1 MQSRVNAE
9 PTDLCGIYRPVS
21 FEKTYTVVASN
32 ESIQTRRCNLP
43 IQIPSYVKF
52 KSMTCMK
59 TFMLISIYLVFL
71 GMRKRVDSMMM
82 KTKKAIRKMK
92 DELNGE
98 ITEEF
103 VGSTAKMYSLKTKKE
118 EMKKTIEVKKKV
130 KKDNSHQD
138 YVIVYLKKIYAYHA
152 DYSII

>member
-1 MQSRVNAE
+1 
-9 PTDLCGIYRPVS
+9 
-21 FEKTYTVVASN
+21 
-32 ESIQTRRCNLP
+32 
-43 IQIPSYVKF
+43 
-52 KSMTCMK
+52 MK

-138 YVIVYLKKIYAYHA
+138 YVIVYLKKIYAHHA